1 MRGELPRSSLSR
13 LTPTVALFGYDREM
27 GKSLS
32 FDSIL
37 AALAVL
43 SVNAVTAGCSKSEPA
58 AGAPETNMSAT
69 DKRAA
74 ASSTGEIVPPTPSVA
89 AAAAIATGEAG
100 DAHPAIDAGVERLS
114 APAPKPTAPARANG
128 SASAA
133 CGAQGCSPDMKKG
146 NK

>member
-1 MRGELPRSSLSR
+1 
-13 LTPTVALFGYDREM
+13 M

-43 SVNAVTAGCSKSEPA
+43 SVNSVTAGCSKSEPA
-58 AGAPETNMSAT
+58 AGASETNMPAA
-69 DKRAA
+69 DRRAA
-74 ASSTGEIVPPTPSVA
+74 ASSTGEIAPPPPSVA
-89 AAAAIATGEAG
+89 ATAAIATGDTED
-100 DAHPAIDAGVERLS
+100 DAHPVAVDAGVERLS
-114 APAPKPTAPARANG
+114 APAPKATAPARANG

-133 CGAQGCSPDMKKG
+133 CGAQGCSPHMKKG

>member
-1 MRGELPRSSLSR
+1 
-13 LTPTVALFGYDREM
+13 M
-27 GKSLS
+27 GKAVS

-58 AGAPETNMSAT
+58 AGAPETNMPAA
-69 DKRAA
+69 DERPA

-89 AAAAIATGEAG
+89 ATAAIATGETGAP
-100 DAHPAIDAGVERLS
+100 HPAVDAGVERLS
-114 APAPKPTAPARANG
+114 APAPKAAPPANKG
-128 SASAA
+128 ASAA